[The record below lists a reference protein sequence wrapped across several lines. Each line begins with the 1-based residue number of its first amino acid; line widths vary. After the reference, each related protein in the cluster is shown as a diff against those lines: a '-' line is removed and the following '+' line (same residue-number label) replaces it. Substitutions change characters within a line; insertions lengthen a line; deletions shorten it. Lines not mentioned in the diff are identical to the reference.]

1 MSLTNTN
8 KFADAAQE
16 IALGRFISS
25 IEAPG
30 INVSRFEKGLTIQRG
45 DETIR
50 IDTTSGVVGAGEET
64 FPLRSTSDSKDMK
77 LFKEQ
82 TNGAYTFGK
91 TYSNDREFVLYTAP
105 YKSFIRI
112 DDANGVLVIDLNK
125 DTRGVAVFNNDIL
138 RTGIIQMPEAGPK
151 MTQSLDRDLSPLTPA
166 MI

>member
-1 MSLTNTN
+1 MSLTNKD

-30 INVSRFEKGLTIQRG
+30 ISVSRFEKGLTIQRG
-45 DETIR
+45 DETIK
-50 IDTTSGVVGAGEET
+50 IDTTAGIVGAGDET
-64 FPLRSTSDSKDMK
+64 FPLRSTSEDKDMK
-77 LFKEQ
+77 VFKAQ
-82 TNGAYTFGK
+82 SNGAYSFGK
-91 TYSNDREFVLYTAP
+91 TYSNDREFVLYAAP

-125 DTRGVAVFNNDIL
+125 ETRGVAVFNNDIL
-138 RTGIIQMPEAGPK
+138 RTGVIQMPETGLKATP
-151 MTQSLDRDLSPLTPA
+151 SLDRDLSPLTPA

>member
-8 KFADAAQE
+8 KFAEAAQE

-45 DETIR
+45 DETIK

-64 FPLRSTSDSKDMK
+64 FPLRSTSDGKDMK

-112 DDANGVLVIDLNK
+112 DVLVIDLNK

-138 RTGIIQMPEAGPK
+138 RTGIIQMPEVSPK
-151 MTQSLDRDLSPLTPA
+151 MAQSLDRDLSPLTLA